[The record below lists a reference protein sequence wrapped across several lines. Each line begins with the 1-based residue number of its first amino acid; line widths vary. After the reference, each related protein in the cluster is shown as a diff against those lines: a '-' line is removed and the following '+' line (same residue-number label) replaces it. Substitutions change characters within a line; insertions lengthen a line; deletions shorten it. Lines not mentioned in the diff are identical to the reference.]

1 MYARDRALKVLLV
14 EDNPGDAHLIR
25 RLLTK
30 SSATKH
36 ALDAENRLDAG
47 IARCD
52 HKTFFLIAR
61 ASPPS
66 RRCAPQCHT
75 CRSSC

>member
-52 HKTFFLIAR
+52 HKTFDV
-61 ASPPS
+61 
-66 RRCAPQCHT
+66 CAA
-75 CRSSC
+75 

>member
-47 IARCD
+47 
-52 HKTFFLIAR
+52 
-61 ASPPS
+61 
-66 RRCAPQCHT
+66 
-75 CRSSC
+75 